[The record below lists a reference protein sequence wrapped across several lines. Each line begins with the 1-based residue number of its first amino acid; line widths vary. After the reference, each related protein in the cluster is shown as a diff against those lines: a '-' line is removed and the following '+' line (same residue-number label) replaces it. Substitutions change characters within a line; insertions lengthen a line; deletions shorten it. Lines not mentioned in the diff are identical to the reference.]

1 MIHAKRDVMLQ
12 VLSGTS
18 PLICGRLKMS
28 VRVAHAVVSDCLRI
42 RSDDVV
48 TVNTWAHTIELSDA
62 ILEECY
68 RIGADAMAIVDSDR
82 SYYSQLETLSEEN
95 LKVTSKHCL
104 GTAEYTTVNIFIGG
118 PANPL
123 RMRKIPPEKFAAL
136 FEGEKGHEDK
146 IRERKIRSAYL
157 VQGMVTPERART
169 YGFNFQRW
177 KRMTD
182 SATATRYDDM
192 SILGRRVT
200 SNLERA
206 REVRVRSRIGTD
218 LKFSILGRQTQ
229 INDGIIDD
237 DDIRRGALFTTLPT
251 GSVTVSVV
259 EDSASGKVSF
269 DLPIP
274 QVGKLIHGLQWVFE
288 NGRVT
293 SYNADKNVDA
303 FKPIFEKG
311 HGDKDKI
318 ASLTI
323 GLNPRVRTGFLND
336 SLAKGAVS
344 IGIGSS
350 LSIGGKNDSDYGFQG
365 TLSQATVELD
375 GRTIVENGRIVV

>member
-1 MIHAKRDVMLQ
+1 
-12 VLSGTS
+12 
-18 PLICGRLKMS
+18 MS
-28 VRVAHAVVSDCLRI
+28 ARVAHAIVSDCLRI
-42 RSDDVV
+42 KPDDVV

-68 RIGADAMAIVDSDR
+68 RIGADAIAILDTDR

-104 GTAEYTTVNIFIGG
+104 GTAEYSTVNIFIGG

-136 FEGEKGHEDK
+136 FEGEKAHEDK
-146 IRERKIRSAYL
+146 SREKKIRSAYL
-157 VQGMVTPERART
+157 AQGLVTLERARA
-169 YGFNFQRW
+169 YGINFQRW

-182 SATATRYDDM
+182 SATAIRYDDM

-206 REVRVRSRIGTD
+206 REVRIRSRIGTD
-218 LKFSILGRQTQ
+218 LKFSILGRQAQ

-251 GSVTVSVV
+251 GSVTVSII
-259 EDSASGKVSF
+259 EDSASGKISF
-269 DLPIP
+269 DLPIQ
-274 QVGKLIHGLQWVFE
+274 QVGKVIHGLQWVFE
-288 NGRVT
+288 NGHVT
-293 SYNADKNVDA
+293 TFNAEKNLDA
-303 FKPIFEKG
+303 FKPIFERG

-318 ASLTI
+318 SSLTI

-336 SLAKGAVS
+336 NLSKGAVT
-344 IGIGSS
+344 IAIGSN
-350 LSIGGKNDSDYGFQG
+350 LSVGGKNDSDYGFQG

-375 GRTIVENGRIVV
+375 GRTLVENGRIVV